1 MVEGSSEGPLVER
14 NAIRVALL
22 DTCDRL
28 LLLHVRDL
36 GNPAFGLLWELPG
49 GGIKAG
55 EAYGE
60 AVVRELREETGIH
73 VSADRVGCPTWRRDV
88 SYLYRGR
95 RHLQHEIIVEVRLD
109 QAAQEI
115 EGSQRVGFEP
125 EDIFGFR
132 WWAVDEIINSSE
144 RFYPRHL
151 PELLLRF
158 LAGEQIEEP
167 LELWP

>member
-1 MVEGSSEGPLVER
+1 MVEGSSEAPLVER

-22 DTCDRL
+22 DTCNRL
-28 LLLHVRDL
+28 LLLHVRDM

-73 VSADRVGCPTWRRDV
+73 VDTDRVGCPTWRRDV

-95 RHLQHEIIVEVRLD
+95 RHLQHEIIVKVRLER
-109 QAAQEI
+109 AEQEI
-115 EGSQRVGFEP
+115 EGSQRVGFEA

-132 WWAVDEIINSSE
+132 WWTVDDIINSSE

-151 PELLLRF
+151 PKLLPRF